1 MYLVSRTR
9 TLSAKDLED
18 AAKYK
23 LKDNWYMFSSQLEEI
38 NLSSTEIS
46 MKRLPW
52 GKQAPPINTSALP
65 LKTREMSTIRSLG
78 WVYRI
83 KAKIFFCVLIMMNA
97 DIIAKLLLYRK
108 QNRYSLASLVAEN
121 IGLDIVGNS
130 PSANRS
136 FAQEYPAIAPSVP
149 PYLKIEAHMELRDLS
164 GEWIALNKPSKIL
177 RK

>member
-46 MKRLPW
+46 MKGLPW
-52 GKQAPPINTSALP
+52 GKQALPINTFASP

-97 DIIAKLLLYRK
+97 ILSPNYCFIGNRTDTHSHLL
-108 QNRYSLASLVAEN
+108 SL
-121 IGLDIVGNS
+121 
-130 PSANRS
+130 
-136 FAQEYPAIAPSVP
+136 
-149 PYLKIEAHMELRDLS
+149 KTS
-164 GEWIALNKPSKIL
+164 G
-177 RK
+177 